1 MDRSIDL
8 LKASSAILLK
18 NRQLLVFP
26 IISSVALI
34 LVIASFAL
42 PLGGIGA
49 LDALTN
55 RGSVFTPPQFMAA
68 FLFYLCQ
75 YFVIFFFN
83 TALIGA
89 VMMQFDGETA
99 TLRDGLR
106 IAVSRIGAIFG
117 YALISATVGVI
128 LRALQSRLD
137 FIGRLIVGMFG
148 VGWSLATYLVVP
160 MLAARDLGP
169 IEAIAES
176 AELFRRTWGENVLGR
191 AGLGLAFVLIYL
203 GEFLCAAALVML
215 AQAIHSVFLTN
226 LIETIGFGAFVFTV
240 LVHATLTEIY
250 AAALYRYANYRGHT
264 SGFDARALEGAFR
277 APL

>member
-1 MDRSIDL
+1 
-8 LKASSAILLK
+8 
-18 NRQLLVFP
+18 
-26 IISSVALI
+26 
-34 LVIASFAL
+34 
-42 PLGGIGA
+42 
-49 LDALTN
+49 
-55 RGSVFTPPQFMAA
+55 
-68 FLFYLCQ
+68 
-75 YFVIFFFN
+75 
-83 TALIGA
+83 
-89 VMMQFDGETA
+89 
-99 TLRDGLR
+99 
-106 IAVSRIGAIFG
+106 
-117 YALISATVGVI
+117 
-128 LRALQSRLD
+128 
-137 FIGRLIVGMFG
+137 

-277 APL
+277 APV